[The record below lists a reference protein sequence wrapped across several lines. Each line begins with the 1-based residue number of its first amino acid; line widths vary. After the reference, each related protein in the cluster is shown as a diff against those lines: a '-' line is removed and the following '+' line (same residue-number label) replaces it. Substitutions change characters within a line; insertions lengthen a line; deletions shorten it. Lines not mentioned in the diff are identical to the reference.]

1 MRPLRSPAVR
11 YVLLQVPGWIMVALG
26 ALGLW
31 AWNLVPGWLAAGI
44 VTVWLVKDLAL
55 YPVVRRAF
63 GPSEAAADRVVG
75 ETALAIER
83 LDPRGY
89 VRLRGELWRAELLNR
104 DLSVE
109 AGEPVVVVRAEGLT
123 LLVSPGSRPGLA
135 KPS

>member
-1 MRPLRSPAVR
+1 
-11 YVLLQVPGWIMVALG
+11 MVSLG

-31 AWNLVPGWLAAGI
+31 AWKLVPGWLAAGM

-75 ETALAIER
+75 ETAVAIER

-104 DLSVE
+104 GLAVD
-109 AGEPVVVVRAEGLT
+109 AGERVVVLRAEGLT
-123 LLVSPGSRPGLA
+123 LLVSPESRPGVR
-135 KPS
+135 KPA